1 LSRSDYDRVIC
12 IRHKQVLSDAATQ
25 TIRSFSASVSSL
37 CSLSIEVPK
46 MTNIRN
52 DLEATSFLKQ
62 NRILLLQFWTFAESL
77 RGDLCPEEA
86 TGLSPGLNVI

>member
-1 LSRSDYDRVIC
+1 
-12 IRHKQVLSDAATQ
+12 
-25 TIRSFSASVSSL
+25 
-37 CSLSIEVPK
+37 